1 MEICIWQFHDIAQ
14 VVVFH
19 PLESSIHLVS
29 KFVLHSIYFFVKKL
43 TSLINQKLSL
53 YEDQGGGVTIDALS
67 QLLIACFQRLFEAM
81 ANLFYVRNVV
91 YVK

>member
-1 MEICIWQFHDIAQ
+1 M
-14 VVVFH
+14 
-19 PLESSIHLVS
+19 
-29 KFVLHSIYFFVKKL
+29 
-43 TSLINQKLSL
+43 SL